1 MRISDWSSDVC
12 SSDLLLH
19 QNRGR
24 HRADAPLH
32 PVPVGQSGRSRGG
45 GPCGHADDPADAGR
59 TAGTGRGG
67 QLRGHRDRRA
77 GNMKIG
83 GTHYRSISVADNG
96 WSVRIMDQRKL
107 PWAVEWVEL
116 TSAEMAATAISE
128 MWTRGAPLIGA
139 TAAYGLCMALRADA
153 SDASP
158 GASHDRLL
166 ATRPTAIN
174 LKWALDRMVEAV
186 QIGRAHV

>member
-1 MRISDWSSDVC
+1 
-12 SSDLLLH
+12 
-19 QNRGR
+19 
-24 HRADAPLH
+24 
-32 PVPVGQSGRSRGG
+32 
-45 GPCGHADDPADAGR
+45 
-59 TAGTGRGG
+59 
-67 QLRGHRDRRA
+67 
-77 GNMKIG
+77 MKIG

-153 SDASP
+153 SDASLD
-158 GASHDRLL
+158 AAHDRLL
-166 ATRPTAIN
+166 ATRPTAIT
-174 LKWALDRMVEAV
+174 LKWAPARMVEAV
-186 QIGRAHV
+186 LPLSPDAPTPAAHSRPPPTPRP

>member
-1 MRISDWSSDVC
+1 
-12 SSDLLLH
+12 
-19 QNRGR
+19 
-24 HRADAPLH
+24 
-32 PVPVGQSGRSRGG
+32 
-45 GPCGHADDPADAGR
+45 
-59 TAGTGRGG
+59 
-67 QLRGHRDRRA
+67 
-77 GNMKIG
+77 MKIG

-153 SDASP
+153 SAASL
-158 GASHDRLL
+158 GSATHGRLSTL
-166 ATRPTAIN
+166 PPATNRTWT
-174 LKWALDRMVEAV
+174 L
-186 QIGRAHV
+186 GRRE